1 MLRAPCILVAC
12 LRRPS
17 FPRSCC
23 SLPSVRAR
31 CLPRRL
37 LTSRQ
42 PPPPPPLR
50 VQPLRGVCHQCS
62 GRGFSTAL
70 YLSVQL
76 ADVFSVSVCVQS
88 LSAVCPLSA
97 LCSVLSSSS
106 ACSPPCANCVDI
118 YNRSEISRQAGADVH
133 DQRSFESTNEASGLA
148 IKGGATRVCFAAAA
162 PQQRSV
168 ALGSSHAG
176 LSAA

>member
-88 LSAVCPLSA
+88 LSAVYLPSVRA
-97 LCSVLSSSS
+97 LLRVVVRVDQLI
-106 ACSPPCANCVDI
+106 ACSPQSWAGHNLDC
-118 YNRSEISRQAGADVH
+118 RQGAVVH
-133 DQRSFESTNEASGLA
+133 DEELRVNE
-148 IKGGATRVCFAAAA
+148 
-162 PQQRSV
+162 RSV
-168 ALGSSHAG
+168 PGHQRRCHACVSRPPHRS
-176 LSAA
+176 SAALRSARAMPD